1 MKRDPKVQRTVAAT
15 SARPTEAAGHPRSLL
30 GSGSPDRVLR
40 AGGGSHSGRRPP
52 GGRSRSPASRGSI
65 DAEAMRAHA
74 DEASRLLRTLAHG
87 QRLRVLCLLVDAE
100 LSVGQINERID
111 LSQSA
116 LSQHLA
122 RLRADGL
129 VATRR
134 DAQTIYYRLASG
146 PARQL
151 IGALHGI
158 FCG

>member
-1 MKRDPKVQRTVAAT
+1 MKRNPNAPRSVAEGWRSPVAPR
-15 SARPTEAAGHPRSLL
+15 SRARANDSTKQVAPAAGGRPR
-30 GSGSPDRVLR
+30 RR
-40 AGGGSHSGRRPP
+40 AP
-52 GGRSRSPASRGSI
+52 GGRV

-74 DEASRLLRTLAHG
+74 DEASRLLRSLAHG
-87 QRLRVLCLLVDAE
+87 QRLRVLCLLVDGE

-134 DAQTIYYRLASG
+134 EAQTIYYRLASG

-158 FCG
+158 YCR